1 MDGNTAAS
9 EYSACLP
16 ECNTKAVFLPRN
28 EKKEWRLRDL
38 HPKPQE
44 TLRRDCTSVLPVPI
58 ATDCYC
64 YLWIQESTGIDGR
77 WPHAR
82 NVAVNGQEKI
92 RKDDRSI

>member
-1 MDGNTAAS
+1 MATQMQART
-9 EYSACLP
+9 ACLP

-44 TLRRDCTSVLPVPI
+44 TLRRDCTGI
-58 ATDCYC
+58 ARADCYC
-64 YLWIQESTGIDGR
+64 YLWIQESIGIDER
-77 WPHAR
+77 WPHAK

-92 RKDDRSI
+92 WKDDRSI